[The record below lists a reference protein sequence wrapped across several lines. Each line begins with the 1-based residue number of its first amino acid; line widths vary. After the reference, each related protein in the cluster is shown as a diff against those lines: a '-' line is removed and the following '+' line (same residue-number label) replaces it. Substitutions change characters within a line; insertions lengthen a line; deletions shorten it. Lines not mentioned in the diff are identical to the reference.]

1 VPSSENDSRSSL
13 LASIGGQVEG
23 NNSDTDY
30 NPEDDDYSEAD
41 PAPVDEQYDLVNR
54 AVACE
59 NNASEVV
66 QVNRYLS
73 SKPALEFKYVEAT
86 PGWERA
92 DFR

>member
-1 VPSSENDSRSSL
+1 MPSSDNDSRSSL
-13 LASIGGQVEG
+13 LASIGGQVDG

-54 AVACE
+54 AVACRDGE

-66 QVNRYLS
+66 QVKALPDNDIRRIL
-73 SKPALEFKYVEAT
+73 PAKQQSQ
-86 PGWERA
+86 PP
-92 DFR
+92 